1 MPQLISSQLTILALI
16 PPLLPPLPHP
26 PYYSGDKKEKSPNPD
41 PVDST
46 QLSRRLI
53 SYIAGILECSLIG
66 EDATVRRH
74 PRLLHLRSR
83 SDQVRAPDLLTGR
96 RGLAS
101 RAVFQQLLVGLDR
114 FHLITQTASDAS
126 VFIQQVSIPSSPP
139 RMSHAPPLVCLLCV
153 D

>member
-1 MPQLISSQLTILALI
+1 MCALCVCVLSVSVCSVCVCVTCTGFICTDYTVRIYDCQHATIDIRIYYASAHLEPAYYLHSSYTP
-16 PPLLPPLPHP
+16 PPLPPPTLPHP

-83 SDQVRAPDLLTGR
+83 SDQDRAPKQ
-96 RGLAS
+96 S
-101 RAVFQQLLVGLDR
+101 
-114 FHLITQTASDAS
+114 
-126 VFIQQVSIPSSPP
+126 
-139 RMSHAPPLVCLLCV
+139 
-153 D
+153 